1 MIKVKVKA
9 AGTTFNKI
17 GRTIN
22 LVKNRFSNNPLQT
35 VSRTKTYRTW
45 EGSQISVKKLERL
58 VLKKFKTSIQTQF
71 KFPGSTECFC
81 LDLSIKEIIDFVDET
96 IDCQAKKSLLED
108 SKTTGEVKS
117 F

>member
-1 MIKVKVKA
+1 M
-9 AGTTFNKI
+9 AGTSFNKI

-22 LVKNRFSNNPLQT
+22 LVKNRFSNNPLQM

-96 IDCQAKKSLLED
+96 IDRQAKKALLENYETPD
-108 SKTTGEVKS
+108 GAKP